1 MGIIMKSKIVG
12 IFENRKTTGGVYSS
26 GVAPRVWVGQ
36 GRGKG
41 TRAAEGF
48 VQANSVIHENNWF
61 CKWSARAVAPKHL
74 STWTS

>member
-1 MGIIMKSKIVG
+1 MKSRIVG
-12 IFENRKTTGGVYSS
+12 IFENRKTAGGIYSS
-26 GVAPRVWVGQ
+26 GGVQRVWVGQ

-48 VQANSVIHENNWF
+48 VQANSVMYENNWF
-61 CKWSARAVAPKHL
+61 SKWTARAIAPKQL